1 MAREVTNCVIT
12 NLIAVGSIYQYLCQN
27 WHLKQIRVDLSFPHN
42 GETATL
48 TERILSKEKVD
59 YLYKFMLDKWK
70 CGHLKIVI
78 TETDGL

>member
-12 NLIAVGSIYQYLCQN
+12 NLIAVGSIYQYLSQN
-27 WHLKQIRVDLSFPHN
+27 WHLKQIRVDLTFPHA
-42 GETATL
+42 GEQRTI

-70 CGHLKIVI
+70 SGKLRVVI
-78 TETDGL
+78 TETDGP